1 MIRPASDSTSPLKTE
16 PLAVDERRATESQ
29 SETELAVSHIVRPHL
44 FHVAEVSGLLVPV
57 LTISSDGPA
66 GKWLLL
72 LHWADGKRE
81 CRKLPNPLELLTGD
95 NLWFS
100 SVSSATNRIVGD
112 AWSAKARRRFLEG
125 KYTPDVAKL
134 FNRLQEAFRRFVSFP
149 EEEAEGATAVL
160 ALWTMLTYAFPAWSV
175 IPYLSIGGPMGSG
188 KTRVFEV
195 LNRIV
200 YRPLPSANMTAPCMF
215 RTLDAQGGTLL
226 LDEAERLRDRT
237 PAASEIRSI
246 LLSGYK
252 AGNPARRLEPTAGG
266 KYKPI
271 EFDVYGPK
279 AIAGIA
285 SLPEAL
291 ESRCI
296 RLTMF
301 RAPTKSPEARRRI
314 DENPRL
320 WMELRD
326 DLHAFALTQGSRFV
340 ELSRSAD
347 LCSEFGNRDYELWQ
361 PLIAL
366 ASTIQEAGTSGL
378 VRTVKEFA
386 GNLIESR
393 VADQT
398 PEPDAILLRHLAG
411 LVKKGDHDE
420 TPGDLLAVVMLSPAQ
435 DGVFR
440 RWGPK
445 GASHALA
452 RYGIRTTKS
461 TNGRR
466 TYRYVTLDQLRRVEN
481 RYGVDLG
488 LSTAT
493 IATNATSPAS
503 DTPDGRR
510 VASSGI
516 SGRPVS
522 PPSDLGGESGE
533 SGDQEAGCVPPSEKC
548 TLVEHRRSGE
558 GEDLQRSGDRT

>member
-1 MIRPASDSTSPLKTE
+1 MASTTVPKEESPQV
-16 PLAVDERRATESQ
+16 PVDERRATESQ
-29 SETELAVSHIVRPHL
+29 PETELSVSRIVRPHL
-44 FHVAEVSGLLVPV
+44 FHVAEVSGLSVPV

-66 GKWLLL
+66 AKWMLYLYWL
-72 LHWADGKRE
+72 DGKRE
-81 CRKLPNPLELLTGD
+81 CCKLPNPLELPTSD

-100 SVSSATNRIVGD
+100 SFPSATNRIVGN
-112 AWSAKARRRFLEG
+112 AWSAEGRKRFLEDE
-125 KYTPDVAKL
+125 YTPDVAKL
-134 FNRLQEAFRRFVSFP
+134 FNRLQEAFLRFVSFP

-175 IPYLSIGGPMGSG
+175 IPYLSIGGSMGSG

-200 YRPLPSANMTAPCMF
+200 YQPLPSANMTAPCMF

-252 AGNPARRLEPTAGG
+252 AGNPARRLERTTDG

-271 EFDVYGPK
+271 VFDVYGPK

-285 SLPEAL
+285 RLPEAL

-301 RAPTKSPEARRRI
+301 RAPQDSRVARRRI

-326 DLHAFALTQGSRFV
+326 DLHAFAMTQGPRFV
-340 ELSRSAD
+340 ELSRRAD
-347 LCSEFGNRDYELWQ
+347 LCSEFGNRDHELWQ

-366 ASTIQEAGTSGL
+366 ASIQDAGTSGL
-378 VRTVKEFA
+378 VRTVKDFA
-386 GNLIESR
+386 RSLIESR
-393 VADQT
+393 VVDQT
-398 PEPDAILLRHLAG
+398 PEPDEILLRQLAG
-411 LVKKGDHDE
+411 LVKKGDHDK
-420 TPGDLLAVVMLSPAQ
+420 TPSDLLAVVRVSLAQ

-440 RWGPK
+440 GWSPK
-445 GASHALA
+445 GVSHALA
-452 RYGIRTTKS
+452 RYGICTMKS

-466 TYRYVTLDQLRRVEN
+466 TYRYVTLDQLRLVED

-488 LSTAT
+488 VSTAT
-493 IATNATSPAS
+493 IATNATSPTS

-510 VASSGI
+510 VASSDI
-516 SGRPVS
+516 SGHPVS
-522 PPSDLGGESGE
+522 PPSDLGGDSGE
-533 SGDQEAGCVPPSEKC
+533 SGDQEAGCVPSPDKC
-548 TLVEHRRSGE
+548 PLVEHRRSGE
-558 GEDLQRSGDRT
+558 GEDLQRSGDCT

>member
-1 MIRPASDSTSPLKTE
+1 MASRTVPKEESPQVT
-16 PLAVDERRATESQ
+16 VDERGDTESQ
-29 SETELAVSHIVRPHL
+29 AETELAVPRIVRPHL
-44 FHVAEVSGLLVPV
+44 FHVAEVSGLSVPV
-57 LTISSDGPA
+57 LTLSSDGPA

-72 LHWADGKRE
+72 LHWPDGKRE
-81 CRKLPNPLELLTGD
+81 CRELPNRLELPTGD

-100 SVSSATNRIVGD
+100 SLPSATNRLAGH
-112 AWSAKARRRFLEG
+112 AWSAEGRRLFLEDE
-125 KYTPDVAKL
+125 YTPDIANL
-134 FNRLQEAFRRFVSFP
+134 FNRLQEAFLRFVGFP
-149 EEEAEGATAVL
+149 KKEAEGATAVL

-237 PAASEIRSI
+237 PAANEIRSI

-301 RAPTKSPEARRRI
+301 RAPTESPEARRRI

-340 ELSRSAD
+340 ELSHGAD

-366 ASTIQEAGTSGL
+366 ASTIQDAGMSGL

-386 GNLIESR
+386 RSLIESR
-393 VADQT
+393 VVDQT
-398 PEPDAILLRHLAG
+398 PEPDEILLRHLSG
-411 LVKKGDHDE
+411 LVKKGNHDK
-420 TPGDLLAVVMLSPAQ
+420 TPSDLLAVVRVSLAQ
-435 DGVFR
+435 DEVFR
-440 RWGPK
+440 GWGPR
-445 GASHALA
+445 GVSHTLA

-466 TYRYVTLDQLRRVEN
+466 TYRYVTLDQLRLVEN

-493 IATNATSPAS
+493 IATNATSPTS
-503 DTPDGRR
+503 DTLDGGR
-510 VASSGI
+510 VASSGM
-516 SGRPVS
+516 SGHPVS
-522 PPSDLGGESGE
+522 PPSDLGDGGGD
-533 SGDQEAGCVPPSEKC
+533 SGDQEAGCVTPP
-548 TLVEHRRSGE
+548 
-558 GEDLQRSGDRT
+558 